1 MTELIIARVQLVAV
15 FIICGWSLWKG
26 GLAERLG
33 SSVLLAN
40 TLLGVAIA
48 YVLGPTGNPV
58 VKLTLDGLTAFV
70 FVALTIR
77 FTSNWLGAVMLL
89 CGAQFALNAFYFV
102 MEKSRDQLYVKT
114 NNAIF
119 LFVCISL
126 AAGVIGHLRAQK
138 ALAHA
143 T

>member
-1 MTELIIARVQLVAV
+1 
-15 FIICGWSLWKG
+15 
-26 GLAERLG
+26 
-33 SSVLLAN
+33 
-40 TLLGVAIA
+40 
-48 YVLGPTGNPV
+48 
-58 VKLTLDGLTAFV
+58 
-70 FVALTIR
+70 
-77 FTSNWLGAVMLL
+77 MLL